1 MFQDK
6 YDLIFID
13 PPYKEKKINLILKNI
28 LKNKILKDNGIIIL
42 HRHKK
47 DDVEIEKGINIIERR
62 LYGIS
67 KIIFCN

>member
-13 PPYKEKKINLILKNI
+13 PPYKEKNKSYFKKYF
-28 LKNKILKDNGIIIL
+28 KNKILKDNGIIIL

-47 DDVEIEKGINIIERR
+47 DDVKIEKGINIIERR

>member
-47 DDVEIEKGINIIERR
+47 DDVKIEKDINIIERR